1 MKKILGLDL
10 GSTSVGWA
18 FIHESEETT
27 KIIGA
32 GVRVVPISTDEAT
45 DFQKGN
51 AISINKNRTLARGAR
66 RGLQRFKLRRD
77 ALLRIFKSNG
87 FISQD
92 FKYAEEDKST
102 THQSYAIRAKS
113 ATEKVTPE
121 ELVRVFLML

>member
-51 AISINKNRTLARGAR
+51 AISINKNRSKKIIVCRSKVKTLLLCVKYKPIHKKWK
-66 RGLQRFKLRRD
+66 LQ
-77 ALLRIFKSNG
+77 SNYLN
-87 FISQD
+87 F
-92 FKYAEEDKST
+92 Y
-102 THQSYAIRAKS
+102 
-113 ATEKVTPE
+113 
-121 ELVRVFLML
+121 